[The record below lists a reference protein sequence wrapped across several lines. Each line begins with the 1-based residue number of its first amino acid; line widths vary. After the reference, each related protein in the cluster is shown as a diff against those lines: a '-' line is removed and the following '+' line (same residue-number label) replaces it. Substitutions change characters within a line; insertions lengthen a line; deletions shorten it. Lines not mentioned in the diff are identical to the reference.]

1 MNQKEVSTEALS
13 LNSIVLKVLARV
25 EADGF
30 NRASFDLD
38 LDPELPPVRGNRLQ
52 VEKVLINLIENSIEA
67 MHDASLGSRPI
78 AVMVRTAADEA
89 LAQVTVTDSG
99 PGIDKQTLHRIFDPF
114 FTTRLGQGGSGL
126 GLHVVF
132 SLVVDLLGGRIDV
145 DSSPG
150 LGAIFIVRLPVVA
163 PQPKAKPAGKEEE
176 GE

>member
-1 MNQKEVSTEALS
+1 MAPSIRRTPFRIIDEVPAGLVLDSYPGPLGQILMNLINNALIHAFDGRDS
-13 LNSIVLKVLARV
+13 GQVLIRAETAEPGWIVLSV
-25 EADGF
+25 ADDGC
-30 NRASFDLD
+30 
-38 LDPELPPVRGNRLQ
+38 
-52 VEKVLINLIENSIEA
+52 
-67 MHDASLGSRPI
+67 
-78 AVMVRTAADEA
+78 
-89 LAQVTVTDSG
+89 
-99 PGIDKQTLHRIFDPF
+99 GISAEHRKRIFDPF